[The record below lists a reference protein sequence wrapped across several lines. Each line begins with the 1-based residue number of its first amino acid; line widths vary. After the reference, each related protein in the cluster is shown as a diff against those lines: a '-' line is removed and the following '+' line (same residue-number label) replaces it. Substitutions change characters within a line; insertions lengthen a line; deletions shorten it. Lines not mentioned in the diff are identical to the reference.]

1 MSSGYIVYVD
11 ESGDHSLT
19 SINADFPMFV
29 LAFCI
34 FPVDV
39 YVDRIVPLVQRIK
52 FDFFGHDMVVFHE
65 REIRKSAPP
74 FDMLLRPEV
83 RRRFMD
89 RIDAVFAEPFSVV
102 ATAIAKDEFK
112 DSVGVDVSPYN
123 VALEYGLERVF
134 RELQQCGAPQR
145 ETVVVFESR
154 GKREDRE
161 LEQEFNRIMATT
173 VVSGMAGSFRF
184 VIASKQANSSGLQL
198 ADLVARP
205 IGAHLL
211 KPEQPNR
218 AWDRISERMPK
229 SPSGTV
235 SGAGLRVYPGKREPP
250 A

>member
-34 FPVDV
+34 FPVDI

-52 FDFFGHDMVVFHE
+52 FDFFGHDMVVLHE

-74 FDMLLRPEV
+74 FDMLLRPDV
-83 RRRFMD
+83 RQRFMN
-89 RIDAVFAEPFSVV
+89 RIDAVFAEPFDVV
-102 ATAIAKDEFK
+102 ATAIDKNEFK
-112 DSVGVDVSPYN
+112 ASVGVAVSPYD
-123 VALEYGLERVF
+123 VALEDGLERVF
-134 RELQQCGAPQR
+134 VHLQQCGPPR
-145 ETVVVFESR
+145 KPTVVVFESR
-154 GKREDRE
+154 GKREDRK
-161 LEQEFNRIMATT
+161 LEEEFDRIMATT
-173 VVSGMAGSFRF
+173 TVSGMADSFRF

-218 AWDRISERMPK
+218 AWDRIADHMSE
-229 SPSGTV
+229 STSG
-235 SGAGLRVYPGKREPP
+235 SLSDRGLRVHPGKREPP